1 MVPRNIAKKVFIM
14 TKTVFSVLL
23 IAVLLCSLF
32 AGCIPAEEPVV
43 TTTQPCHTTVPATT
57 VPSTPPATTIPPT
70 TQTEPYIPQ
79 ISPDTVGIYIPAAN
93 GTAARKHITEFKSVR
108 TAKTD
113 IDCFEILATQVA
125 LAEGSSF
132 RSIWN
137 AAWDSHEATE
147 SAKIGFHISF
157 TLTGG
162 ETVSK
167 QLLKPSDSSSF
178 YDYLEIYM
186 YDDVH
191 VAPGVW
197 YTHLED
203 KDMKE
208 ETIITS
214 IKLTS
219 GSKIAQVGDITL
231 TAFIYSGDD
240 CFDEEGNYIGLVS
253 ETIVIQNS
261 AS

>member
-1 MVPRNIAKKVFIM
+1 MKKSILP
-14 TKTVFSVLL
+14 VLL
-23 IAVLLCSLF
+23 IASLLCALF
-32 AGCIPAEEPVV
+32 TGCKAAEDSIV
-43 TTTQPCHTTVPATT
+43 TTTQPTQTTAPATT
-57 VPSTPPATTIPPT
+57 VPTTPPTTVPPT
-70 TQTEPYIPQ
+70 TQTEPYIPD
-79 ISPDTVGIYIPAAN
+79 ISPNTVGIYIPAEN
-93 GTAARKHITEFKSVR
+93 GTAARKHITKFQSVR
-108 TAKTD
+108 TAKKD
-113 IDCFEILATQVA
+113 IDCFEILATQVS
-125 LAEGSSF
+125 LAEGNSF
-132 RSIWN
+132 KSIWN
-137 AAWDSHEATE
+137 TAWDSHEGAE
-147 SAKIGFHISF
+147 NAKIGFHISF
-157 TLTGG
+157 TLSSG

-167 QLLKPSDSSSF
+167 QLLKPGDSKSF

-231 TAFIYSGDD
+231 TAFIYNGDN
-240 CFDEEGNYIGLVS
+240 CFDADGNYIGLVS

-261 AS
+261 GS

>member
-1 MVPRNIAKKVFIM
+1 MKKTMISIFL
-14 TKTVFSVLL
+14 S
-23 IAVLLCSLF
+23 AVLVCTLF
-32 AGCIPAEEPVV
+32 AGCKADEPIV
-43 TTTQPCHTTVPATT
+43 TTTQPPQTTLPTTT
-57 VPSTPPATTIPPT
+57 VPSTPPVTTVPPT
-70 TQTEPYIPQ
+70 TQTEPYIPE

-93 GTAARKHITEFKSVR
+93 GTAARKRITEFKSVR
-108 TAKTD
+108 TAKKD
-113 IDCFEILATQVA
+113 IDCFEILATTTE

-137 AAWDSHEATE
+137 TAWDSHENVE
-147 SAKIGFHISF
+147 NAKIGFHISF
-157 TLTGG
+157 AISGG
-162 ETVSK
+162 ATVSQ
-167 QLLKPSDSSSF
+167 QLLKPSDSASF

-197 YTHLED
+197 YSHLED

-208 ETIITS
+208 ETVITS

-219 GSKIAQVGDITL
+219 GNKIAQVGDIIL
-231 TAFIYSGDD
+231 TAFIYNDDD

-261 AS
+261 GS